1 MPYSFIRECVHKH
14 PPYVEISPQLN
25 KRFDEPFSNV
35 WETKKFWRLSLYRWK
50 WCSNTTLI
58 AGESNAEW
66 DVRRNFLPLLLRF
79 REKHV
84 KALSRVDL
92 PAISLFLNEQAIL
105 LRNNE
110 IGSWDNHREATN
122 RLDWF

>member
-1 MPYSFIRECVHKH
+1 MNPSQMCEKLTNSEDFHSTDGSGV
-14 PPYVEISPQLN
+14 
-25 KRFDEPFSNV
+25 
-35 WETKKFWRLSLYRWK
+35 
-50 WCSNTTLI
+50 CSNTTLI

-84 KALSRVDL
+84 KALPRVDL

-105 LRNNE
+105 LRDNE
-110 IGSWDNHREATN
+110 VSS
-122 RLDWF
+122 